1 MIRRPPGSTRT
12 DTLFP
17 YTTLFR
23 SIGTVASEQ
32 MVERGAIAKRGRFA
46 GRRIRALFFP
56 QGSEGAEVERH
67 QRRTRRLRTF
77 DALDRRVKPGNRPAL
92 ARNQTERS
100 EERRGGKEWVSTGST
115 RWSPDH

>member
-1 MIRRPPGSTRT
+1 MRISDWSSDVCSSDLGIRPEHDRRVADRPP
-12 DTLFP
+12 DA
-17 YTTLFR
+17 
-23 SIGTVASEQ
+23 IGTVASEQ

-77 DALDRRVKPGNRPAL
+77 DALDRRVKPG
-92 ARNQTERS
+92 RS
-100 EERRGGKEWVSTGST
+100 EENTSELQSLMRNS
-115 RWSPDH
+115 